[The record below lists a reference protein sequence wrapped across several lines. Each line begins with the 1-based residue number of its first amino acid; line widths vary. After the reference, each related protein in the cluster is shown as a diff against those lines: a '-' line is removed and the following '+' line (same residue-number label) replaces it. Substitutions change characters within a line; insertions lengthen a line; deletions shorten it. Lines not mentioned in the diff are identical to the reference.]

1 MQQHTEN
8 LSSHLNKFLGKKLSE
23 IPVGDIKIILEEVHN
38 YLAVVA
44 DGRGDDEVKNIL
56 IHATF
61 SKLNANILHIIAKY
75 GDEILLEEILKFIG
89 AEAIEVKDIN
99 LFTPL
104 HYAAFSGRVELVK
117 MLLLYGADK
126 NPKSAASTRGWT
138 PTHFAARNGCLEVVR
153 TLLNAGVDKEFKAPF
168 GLTILHIAAE
178 SGHTDLVKFLL
189 DEKANKESKTDAENH
204 KMTPLHYAALDNRR
218 EVISILLAHG
228 ADKNAK
234 TLVGMDALQIAA
246 SAGYHDV
253 AALLL
258 KFGCNSLEEAL
269 EIAKKNNREEVVK
282 EIAKYQLEIKNLFK
296 NLEYFSSNLISAI
309 KQFNRDN
316 LCEEKLVLNDAASL
330 NAHGI
335 LSVECEVGMLSKE
348 KKSLLQISE
357 KKKMMDLADALKA
370 LARLY

>member
-8 LSSHLNKFLGKKLSE
+8 LSSHLNKFLGKKISE
-23 IPVGDIKIILEEVHN
+23 IPAGDIKIILEEIHN
-38 YLAVVA
+38 YLAVV
-44 DGRGDDEVKNIL
+44 GEGKSDDEVKNIL

-75 GDEILLEEILKFIG
+75 GDEILLEEMLKFIG
-89 AEAIEVKDIN
+89 AEVIEAKDIN

-104 HYAAFSGRVELVK
+104 HYAAFNGRVELVK

-126 NPKSAASTRGWT
+126 NPKSAATTRGWT
-138 PTHFAARNGCLEVVR
+138 PTHFAAKHGYLEVVR

-178 SGHTDLVKFLL
+178 SGHVDLVKFLL
-189 DEKANKESKTDAENH
+189 DEKANKESKTDSENH

-218 EVISILLAHG
+218 EVISILLARG

-246 SAGYHDV
+246 SSGYRDV

-269 EIAKKNNREEVVK
+269 EIAKKNNREEVAK
-282 EIAKYQLEIKNLFK
+282 EIEKYQLEIKNLFK

-316 LCEEKLVLNDAASL
+316 LCEEKLVLNDVAPL

-335 LSVECEVGMLSKE
+335 LGVECEVGVLSKE

-357 KKKMMDLADALKA
+357 KKKMLDLADSLKA

>member
-23 IPVGDIKIILEEVHN
+23 IPAGDIKIIVKEIHN
-38 YLAVVA
+38 YLAAVA
-44 DGRGDDEVKNIL
+44 EGKSDDEVKNIL

-61 SKLNANILHIIAKY
+61 SRLNANILHIIAKY

-89 AEAIEVKDIN
+89 AEAIEAKDIN

-104 HYAAFSGRVELVK
+104 HYAAFNGKVELVK

-126 NPKSAASTRGWT
+126 NPKSAATTRGWT
-138 PTHFAARNGCLEVVR
+138 PAHFAAKYGYLEVVR
-153 TLLNAGVDKEFKAPF
+153 MLLNAGVDKEFKAPF

-178 SGHTDLVKFLL
+178 SGHIDLVKFLL

-204 KMTPLHYAALDNRR
+204 KMTPLHYATLDNRR
-218 EVISILLAHG
+218 EVISILLANG

-234 TLVGMDALQIAA
+234 TLTGMDALQIAA
-246 SAGYHDV
+246 SSGYRDV

-269 EIAKKNNREEVVK
+269 EIAKKNNREEVAK

-335 LSVECEVGMLSKE
+335 LGVECEVGVLNKE
-348 KKSLLQISE
+348 KKSLLQVSE

>member
-1 MQQHTEN
+1 MQQNTEN

-23 IPVGDIKIILEEVHN
+23 IPAGDIKIIVEEVHN
-38 YLAVVA
+38 YLAAVA
-44 DGRGDDEVKNIL
+44 DGKSDDEVKNIL

-89 AEAIEVKDIN
+89 AEAIEAKDIN

-104 HYAAFSGRVELVK
+104 HYAAFNGRVELVK
-117 MLLLYGADK
+117 MLLVYGVDK
-126 NPKSAASTRGWT
+126 NPKSAATTRGWT
-138 PTHFAARNGCLEVVR
+138 PTHFAARNGYLEVVR

-204 KMTPLHYAALDNRR
+204 KMTPLHYATLDNRR
-218 EVISILLAHG
+218 EVISILLANG
-228 ADKNAK
+228 VDKNAK

-246 SAGYHDV
+246 SSGYRDV

-258 KFGCNSLEEAL
+258 KFGCSSMEEAL
-269 EIAKKNNREEVVK
+269 QIAKKNNREEVVK

-335 LSVECEVGMLSKE
+335 LGVECEVGVLNKE
-348 KKSLLQISE
+348 KKSLLQVSE

>member
-23 IPVGDIKIILEEVHN
+23 VPAGDIKIIVEEIHN
-38 YLAVVA
+38 YLAVIA
-44 DGRGDDEVKNIL
+44 DGKGDDEVKNIL

-61 SKLNANILHIIAKY
+61 SRLNANILHIIVKY
-75 GDEILLEEILKFIG
+75 GDEILLEEMLKFIG
-89 AEAIEVKDIN
+89 AEAIEAKDIN

-104 HYAAFSGRVELVK
+104 HYAAFNGRVELVK

-138 PTHFAARNGCLEVVR
+138 PTHFAAKNGYLEVVR

-204 KMTPLHYAALDNRR
+204 KMTPLHYATLDNRR

-258 KFGCNSLEEAL
+258 KFGCSSLEEAL

-282 EIAKYQLEIKNLFK
+282 EIEKYQLEIKNLFK

-316 LCEEKLVLNDAASL
+316 LCEEKLVLNDATSL

-335 LSVECEVGMLSKE
+335 LSVECEVGVLNKE
-348 KKSLLQISE
+348 RKSLLQISE